1 MARIRQSPTEEFQP
15 YIEAVVRSGDR
26 TRIILYV
33 TLLVLFFIGCGIRD
47 FAWPSWDEQ
56 RLRVMLENYGCVT
69 GTGPHSDDCA
79 GLLADYADQGL
90 IFGTPGD
97 TIAPGAAKTTA
108 DAQREL
114 ALDVYQRRII
124 ELMKK
129 DLHGYALEIP
139 LFGVYLDGNDLWL
152 VSGVLVSVLLL
163 ILFAHLEREL
173 VNYEKAAAACPN
185 DGCRDLL
192 VMAQIFALPGEKPS
206 ASSPA
211 RRLFF
216 IAIYFLPAILNLY
229 VIRNDL
235 SERNF
240 AFNLRM
246 IGPGWVHIE
255 YALRIVT
262 VVTVTYLCYRCWRM
276 SGELQDFI
284 ARLQAGRFP
293 RRKVEARPR

>member
-1 MARIRQSPTEEFQP
+1 MARIRQTPTEEFEP

-33 TLLVLFFIGCGIRD
+33 TLLVLFFVGCGIRD

-69 GTGPHSDDCA
+69 GSLPHSDDCA

-90 IFGTPGD
+90 IFGP
-97 TIAPGAAKTTA
+97 APGGDPAAGN
-108 DAQREL
+108 AQRNL

-129 DLHGYALEIP
+129 DLRGYALEIP

-152 VSGVLVSVLLL
+152 VSGALVSLLLL

-185 DGCRDLL
+185 DSCRDLL

-206 ASSPA
+206 ASLPA

-216 IAIYFLPAILNLY
+216 AAIYFLPAILNLY
-229 VIRNDL
+229 VVRNDL

-262 VVTVTYLCYRCWRM
+262 VVTVAYLCYRCWRM
-276 SGELQDFI
+276 SAELQDFI
-284 ARLQAGRFP
+284 AKLQTSRFP
-293 RRKVEARPR
+293 RRKAEARPR